1 MCLGVRNATSCA
13 CVYGSQ
19 DLCVMYRANWDLY
32 KIRLVLRDLVIHM
45 ALMLVVCNPR
55 IRAIDTINRL
65 LVIRVARVAI

>member
-45 ALMLVVCNPR
+45 ALMLVVCNP
-55 IRAIDTINRL
+55 
-65 LVIRVARVAI
+65 